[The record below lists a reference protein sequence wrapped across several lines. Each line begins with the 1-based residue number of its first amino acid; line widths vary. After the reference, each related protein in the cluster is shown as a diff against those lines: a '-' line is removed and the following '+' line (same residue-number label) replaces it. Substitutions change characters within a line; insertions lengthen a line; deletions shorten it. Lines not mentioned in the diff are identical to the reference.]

1 MYFLRRAFF
10 CLSALIAALP
20 LNAQTTPALLQP
32 LPAQGLAISS
42 GAVTVDLKKYF
53 ALPGVTGQVAQV
65 ETSFGIFNVELLAA
79 DAPKTVTNFL
89 GYVDRGAYQNGIFH
103 RSVPGFVI
111 QTGGYTLSGNS
122 LVTVPAAAPVQNEFK
137 NSNVRGT
144 LAMAKLG
151 GDPNSATSQWF
162 INLADNS
169 ANLDNQNGGF
179 TVFARVLGTGMSV
192 ADAIASVPYYDASS
206 QLGGDF
212 TNLPLLDSSIQPGN
226 FVLVKSIKIIPVY
239 PDATSDK
246 SVLSFVANA
255 SITGIADVAVTNSQL
270 TLTPVAVGTTTI
282 TVTVTDTNGNSTTGL
297 IPVTVVVGE
306 GPPTILAHPQPLVAM
321 AAGTTNN
328 TVVFSVV
335 AVGAPAPNYQWRRNG
350 VAVTGQRSST
360 YVLTNA
366 SSAQAGNFTCVVSNS
381 HGSVES
387 LPGVLT
393 FVPAANPSRLVNLSV
408 LTALTAGESMTMGT
422 VLGGAGTSGNKALL
436 VRAAGPSLTQFGV
449 TSVLPDPT
457 MTLNSTSV
465 SPAVVVATNNDWG
478 GTASLSNAFAQFG
491 AFAYA
496 ATNSKDAALF
506 QSSATALA
514 PGNYTVQVKDTGSG
528 NGSVIAELYDAT
540 PSGSFT
546 AATPRLVNVSV
557 LKQIAAGGT
566 LTAGFVIAGPT
577 SRTVLVRAI
586 GPGLT
591 QFGVSGVMVDPQL
604 TLFNDASKV
613 AENDN
618 WGGDP
623 QLTTVGN
630 AVGAFPVS
638 NAASKDAMLVM
649 TLGPGNYTAQVS
661 GIGGSGSALVEVY
674 EVP

>member
-10 CLSALIAALP
+10 CLFACIAALP
-20 LNAQTTPALLQP
+20 LCAQTTPALLQP

-53 ALPGVTGQVAQV
+53 GLPGVTGQVAQV
-65 ETSFGIFNVELLAA
+65 ETSFGIFNIELLAA
-79 DAPKTVTNFL
+79 DAPKTVANFL
-89 GYVDRGAYQNGIFH
+89 GYLDRGAYQNGIFH

-111 QTGGYTLSGNS
+111 QTGGYTLSGTS

-192 ADAIASVPYYDASS
+192 ADAIASVPYYDASA

-239 PDATSDK
+239 PDPTSDK
-246 SVLSFVANA
+246 SVLTFAANA
-255 SITGIADVAVTNSQL
+255 SITGIADVAVTNGQL
-270 TLTPVAVGTTTI
+270 TLTPVAAGTTTI

-297 IPVTVVVGE
+297 IPVAVVVGE
-306 GPPTILAHPQPLVAM
+306 GLPTILSHPQPLVAM
-321 AAGTTNN
+321 ANGTTNN

-335 AVGAPAPNYQWRRNG
+335 AVGAPAPTYQWRRNG

-366 SSAQAGNFTCVVSNS
+366 SSAQAGNFTCVVTNS

-387 LPGVLT
+387 LPGVLA
-393 FVPAANPSRLVNLSV
+393 FVPAPNPSRLVNLSV

-449 TSVLPDPT
+449 SSVLPDPT

-478 GTASLSNAFAQFG
+478 GTTALTNAFVQVG
-491 AFAYA
+491 AFPYA
-496 ATNSKDAALF
+496 SSKDAALY
-506 QSSATALA
+506 QSGATALA
-514 PGNYTVQVKDTGSG
+514 PGAYTVKVSDAATGT
-528 NGSVIAELYDAT
+528 GSVIAELYDST
-540 PSGSFT
+540 PSASFT
-546 AATPRLVNVSV
+546 ASTPRLVNVSV
-557 LKQIAAGGT
+557 LKQIATTGT

-591 QFGVSGVMVDPQL
+591 QFGVTGVMVDPQL
-604 TLFNDASKV
+604 TLFNDANKV

-630 AVGAFPVS
+630 AVGAFPIS
-638 NAASKDAMLVM
+638 NASSKDAMLVM
-649 TLGPGNYTAQVS
+649 TLGPGNYTAQVN
-661 GIGGSGSALVEVY
+661 GIGGGGTALVEVY